1 MVVVLG
7 GKDFVHIFVPWEE
20 TTVVVSQ
27 WESYVVGMK
36 GDKELGNS

>member
-7 GKDFVHIFVPWEE
+7 GKDFVPWEE

-36 GDKELGNS
+36 GGKELGNS